1 MALNGGQ
8 LGKLILAQCSA
19 KGIVGTEM
27 PKFSA
32 AMGEGIVESFK
43 EMNKVQTIDVGV
55 MTSGKGKGK
64 MIGIIPDV
72 LVQITI
78 PLLMAQGVL
87 GTRMKDIA
95 EGVCFAC
102 ALHFNTMSEVET
114 SHSTVAL
121 GSGTGK
127 VLGLTPAKMEKKVM
141 EKMKAQNYDGT
152 MLKPLVKAFS
162 TGFCLNVMAT
172 GIVNVV
178 ITGAPSPLILGVPVP
193 SGGSGKG
200 KVK

>member
-8 LGKLILAQCSA
+8 LGKLILAQCAA
-19 KGIVGTEM
+19 KGILGSEM
-27 PKFSA
+27 PKFSK
-32 AMGEGIVESFK
+32 AMGEGIVESFV

-55 MTSGKGKGK
+55 MTVGSGKGK
-64 MIGIIPDV
+64 MTGIIPDN
-72 LVQITI
+72 LVKVVI
-78 PLLMAQGVL
+78 PLLMAQGIL
-87 GTRMKDIA
+87 GTKMKDLA
-95 EGVCFAC
+95 EGVCFAT
-102 ALHFNTMSEVET
+102 AIHFNTMNEVET
-114 SHSTVAL
+114 THSTVAL

-127 VLGLTPAKMEKKVM
+127 VLGLTPNKMESKIM
-141 EKMKAQNYDGT
+141 QKMKAQNYDGT

-172 GIVNVV
+172 AIVTVAIV
-178 ITGAPSPLILGVPVP
+178 GTPAPLILGAPIP

>member
-1 MALNGGQ
+1 MALSGGQ
-8 LGKLILAQCSA
+8 LGKLIMAQCASR
-19 KGIVGTEM
+19 GILGSEI
-27 PKFSA
+27 PRFSA

-55 MTSGKGKGK
+55 MTVGTGKGK
-64 MIGIIPDV
+64 MTGILPDN
-72 LVQITI
+72 LVKVVI
-78 PLLMAQGVL
+78 PLLMAQGIL
-87 GTRMKDIA
+87 GTKMKDLA
-95 EGVCFAC
+95 EAVCFAT
-102 ALHFNTMSEVET
+102 AMHFTAMNEVET

-127 VLGLTPAKMEKKVM
+127 VLGLTPNKMESKIM
-141 EKMKAQNYDGT
+141 QKMKAQNYDGT

-162 TGFCLNVMAT
+162 TGFCLNIMAT
-172 GIVNVV
+172 GIVTVA
-178 ITGAPSPLILGVPVP
+178 ITGSPAPLILGVPIP